1 MVVLTHPSLRAGPY
15 LMSQRMSQQAVNKL
29 LTLAHDRTELGR
41 GTLVTELVNLFDT
54 TQVSLSVRELTL
66 VNEIVDGLIGNAQVA
81 VRQQL
86 AERLAPSPTAPRR
99 LLMALAGD
107 QIEVAQPVLTKS
119 VVLTDSD
126 LVTLVITHGVDHA
139 RAVALRAEIGEALVD
154 ALVVTGDLTV
164 MQSVAENLGAKISP
178 KAMNALAGAARF
190 ATQLCQP
197 VLGRPE
203 LNPETAAKLYWWAAP
218 ELRRLAVKRFG
229 VAVGQADQALEQTVD
244 DLLSRHD
251 TEKNED
257 AVMQQVADWL
267 VERDMN
273 TTKTLVQ
280 VLRLGHF
287 RLFNIL
293 LGRLTNLGLDL
304 IDMVVTELGG
314 RSLAVACRAIG
325 MEKPQFV
332 SLFLLSRGARGNE
345 QIVHPRELNQALLAF
360 DRLTPPVARQ
370 LLDNWRRDPSYLVN
384 RALGKGA
391 DAHV

>member
-1 MVVLTHPSLRAGPY
+1 
-15 LMSQRMSQQAVNKL
+15 MSQQAVNKL
-29 LTLAHDRTELGR
+29 LTLAHDRTEQGR

-54 TQVSLSVRELTL
+54 AQVTLSVRELTL

-107 QIEVAQPVLTKS
+107 QIEVAQPVLTQS

-203 LNPETAAKLYWWAAP
+203 LSPETAAKLYWWAAP

-332 SLFLLSRGARGNE
+332 SLFLLSRGARVNE